1 MRTCFAVSVLA
12 IMGIAAAPRA
22 ARAQDDESLMP
33 EQSAAKAK
41 ELLQQTITALGG
53 DAYLNVRDYVCTGH
67 AAAFEHSGEA
77 GEPSEFKDLWLMPD
91 KERTEFEVK
100 SIPLVAIL
108 IGQPPQKGGVNIQL
122 FAGNQGWSMDRSGVN
137 EQSPEAIADFQEQ
150 LRNSMNNVLRHRLS
164 EDGMMFRYAGVDIV
178 DLKPVDWVE
187 LVDSTN
193 LTMRLAI
200 EQSTHL
206 PLQFVVTTRDP
217 ETHEETSRTTMYS
230 EFLPS
235 NGVMMPRNI
244 MRMHNTMTASQV
256 FYTECDVN
264 TGLDPNLFTKQSLE
278 ERYAKL
284 GNKDKPNKNKTQ
296 PGAPGSSP

>member
-1 MRTCFAVSVLA
+1 MRTCFAVSVVA
-12 IMGIAAAPRA
+12 IVAIAAAGPRA
-22 ARAQDDESLMP
+22 MRAQDDESLMP

-77 GEPSEFKDLWLMPD
+77 GEPAEFKDLWLMPD
-91 KERTEFEVK
+91 KDRKELE
-100 SIPLVAIL
+100 AH
-108 IGQPPQKGGVNIQL
+108 GVNTLTMI
-122 FAGNQGWSMDRSGVN
+122 FGIPGKAGYTIDVYAGNQGWTMDRSGVTD
-137 EQSPEAIADFQEQ
+137 QSAESIADFQDQ
-150 LRNSMNNVLRHRLS
+150 LHNSMNYVLRHRLN
-164 EDGMMFRYAGVDIV
+164 EEGMMFRYAGVDIV

-193 LTMRLAI
+193 RVMRLAI

-217 ETHEETSRTTMYS
+217 ETREETSRTTMYS
-230 EFLPS
+230 EFLPA
-235 NGVMMPRNI
+235 NGVMIPRNI
-244 MRMHNTMTASQV
+244 VAMRNTLMVGQV

-264 TGLDPNLFTKQSLE
+264 TGLDPNLFTRQSLE

-284 GNKDKPNKNKTQ
+284 GYKDKPNKNKTQ
-296 PGAPGSSP
+296 PDSPGGSP